1 MQSIKRF
8 LRVYKSISVY
18 DHMVELVKEWGKN
31 ETNFGGR

>member
-18 DHMVELVKEWGKN
+18 DHMVELVKEWGIK
-31 ETNFGGR
+31 